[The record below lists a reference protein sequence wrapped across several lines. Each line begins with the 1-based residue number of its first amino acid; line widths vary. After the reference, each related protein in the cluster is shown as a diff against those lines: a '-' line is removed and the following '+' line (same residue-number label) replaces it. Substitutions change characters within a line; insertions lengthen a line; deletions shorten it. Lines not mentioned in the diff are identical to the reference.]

1 MTPPALISAQPYQ
14 IRCAEVWGGTV
25 SRQDEVATP
34 GVRAAIHSSASD
46 GTKGGDLYY
55 FSVCAYDTLTRI
67 AIADVRGHGLA
78 ASQLSEWLYGSLE
91 ARMNDADGA
100 HVLRDLNEIIR
111 TRGFSAIT
119 TAVIATLHRDKG
131 LLYYCYAGHPPLMLT
146 RQGQTWHELPAPTG
160 SGPANLPLGI
170 VADARF
176 IQEKVEVAQG
186 DRLFL
191 YTDGISEC
199 PAPEGSLDPEL
210 FADKKMRDA
219 LDHYKRRPLPEARN
233 GIHNALLDHSGG
245 QLAHDD
251 CTFMLVEVLPP
262 LPFWKQR
269 ILPGKRRQAR
279 FGRSGTS

>member
-1 MTPPALISAQPYQ
+1 MTALMCAQPYQ
-14 IRCAEVWGGTV
+14 IRCAEIWGGTV
-25 SRQDEVATP
+25 SRQDEVETP
-34 GVRAAIHSSASD
+34 CVHAAIHSSASD

-78 ASQLSEWLYGSLE
+78 ASQLSEWLYGALE

-100 HVLRDLNEIIR
+100 RVLRDLNEIIR

-119 TAVIATLHRDKG
+119 TAVIATFHRDKG

-146 RQGQTWHELPAPTG
+146 QQGQTWHELPAPVG
-160 SGPANLPLGI
+160 SSPANLPLGI
-170 VADARF
+170 VADACF

-191 YTDGISEC
+191 YTDGVSEC

-219 LDHYKRRPLPEARN
+219 LDRYTRRPLPEARN

-245 QLAHDD
+245 QLTHDD
-251 CTFMLVEVLPP
+251 CTFMFVDVLPP
-262 LPFWKQR
+262 LPFWKRR

-279 FGRSGTS
+279 LGRSGAF

>member
-34 GVRAAIHSSASD
+34 GVRAAIHSSASAGD
-46 GTKGGDLYY
+46 KGGDIYY
-55 FSVCAYDTLTRI
+55 ISV
-67 AIADVRGHGLA
+67 
-78 ASQLSEWLYGSLE
+78 SQLSEWLYGSLE

-100 HVLRDLNEIIR
+100 RVLRDLNEIIS

-131 LLYYCYAGHPPLMLT
+131 LLYYCYAGHPPLMLA
-146 RQGQTWHELPAPTG
+146 RQGQTWHDLPAPAG

-170 VADARF
+170 VPDAHF

-191 YTDGISEC
+191 YTDGVSEC
-199 PAPEGSLDPEL
+199 PALEGSLDPEL
-210 FADKKMRDA
+210 FADRKMRDA
-219 LDHYKRRPLPEARN
+219 LDRYTPRALPEARN
-233 GIHNALLDHSGG
+233 GLHKALLDHSGG
-245 QLAHDD
+245 QLTHDD
-251 CTFMLVEVLPP
+251 CTFMFVEVLAPR
-262 LPFWKQR
+262 PFWRRR
-269 ILPGKRRQAR
+269 ILPGKRRRSR
-279 FGRSGTS
+279 FGRLGAS

>member
-14 IRCAEVWGGTV
+14 IRCAEIWGGTV

-34 GVRAAIHSSASD
+34 GVRAAIHSSASGGD
-46 GTKGGDLYY
+46 KGGDLYY
-55 FSVCAYDTLTRI
+55 ISVCAFDTLTRI
-67 AIADVRGHGLA
+67 AVADVRGHGLA

-100 HVLRDLNEIIR
+100 RVLRDLNEIICI
-111 TRGFSAIT
+111 RGFSAIT

-131 LLYYCYAGHPPLMLT
+131 LLYYCYAGHPPLMLA
-146 RQGQTWHELPAPTG
+146 RQGQTWHDLPAPAG

-170 VADARF
+170 VPDARF

-191 YTDGISEC
+191 YTDGVSEC
-199 PAPEGSLDPEL
+199 PGPEGSLDPEL

-219 LDHYKRRPLPEARN
+219 LDRYTPRPLPEAKN
-233 GIHNALLDHSGG
+233 GIHKALLDHSGG
-245 QLAHDD
+245 QLIHDD
-251 CTFMLVEVLPP
+251 CTFMFVEVLAPRP
-262 LPFWKQR
+262 LWKRR
-269 ILPGKRRQAR
+269 ILPGKRRLSR
-279 FGRSGTS
+279 FGRSGAS